1 MATNN
6 FDFLPVRG
14 TAVSVVSYA
23 VVIWS
28 RHATRS
34 LSNQT
39 SDENKEKSYLGDYRL
54 IQYQILQTNIRRT
67 IWQTVRRINN
77 EILGVKGL
85 RNGKNAISESIE
97 THDLVKVTV
106 FSTDSFNGFRLE
118 RGHALESHSQQQ
130 QNMFS

>member
-1 MATNN
+1 MSSSR
-6 FDFLPVRG
+6 DVERCFL
-14 TAVSVVSYA
+14 S
-23 VVIWS
+23 
-28 RHATRS
+28 
-34 LSNQT
+34 
-39 SDENKEKSYLGDYRL
+39 EKNY
-54 IQYQILQTNIRRT
+54 NE
-67 IWQTVRRINN
+67 RIND

-118 RGHALESHSQQQ
+118 RGHALKSHSQQQ

>member
-1 MATNN
+1 M
-6 FDFLPVRG
+6 
-14 TAVSVVSYA
+14 
-23 VVIWS
+23 I
-28 RHATRS
+28 S
-34 LSNQT
+34 LSRSVGLLNPLT
-39 SDENKEKSYLGDYRL
+39 PMSDQERISPYNINAISTRLVSKIKKKSYLGDYRL

-85 RNGKNAISESIE
+85 RNGKNAISKSIE

-118 RGHALESHSQQQ
+118 RGHALKSHSQQQ

>member
-1 MATNN
+1 M
-6 FDFLPVRG
+6 
-14 TAVSVVSYA
+14 
-23 VVIWS
+23 I
-28 RHATRS
+28 S
-34 LSNQT
+34 LSRSVGLLNPLT
-39 SDENKEKSYLGDYRL
+39 PMSDQERISPYNINAISTRQVMKIKKSYLGDYRL

-85 RNGKNAISESIE
+85 RNGKYAISESIE

-118 RGHALESHSQQQ
+118 RGHALKSHSQQQ